1 MSDFQRRI
9 TNQSDVEAANRAA
22 GGYARA
28 AGVADARAA
37 EFALIC
43 SELANNLLD
52 YGTDGVLTLTQ
63 VGETEQWGLRFE
75 AKDTGP
81 GISNVPLA
89 MSRGYSTGGGLGEGL
104 PLVQRLADEFDLE
117 STPEGTSVTATKWK

>member
-9 TNQSDVEAANRAA
+9 KNQSDVEAANRAA

-28 AGVADARAA
+28 AGMEDARVA

-63 VGETEQWGLRFE
+63 VGEADRWGLRVE
-75 AKDTGP
+75 ARDAGP
-81 GISNVPLA
+81 GITNVGLA
-89 MSRGYSTGGGLGEGL
+89 MTRGHSTGGGLGEGL
-104 PLVQRLADEFDLE
+104 PLVERLADEFDLK
-117 STPEGTSVTATKWK
+117 STSEGTSVTVVKWK

>member
-22 GGYARA
+22 GDYARA
-28 AGVADARAA
+28 AGVADAHVA

-52 YGTDGVLTLTQ
+52 YGTHGVLLLTQ
-63 VGETEQWGLRFE
+63 LRAGEQWGLRVE
-75 AKDTGP
+75 ARDTGP

-104 PLVQRLADEFDLE
+104 PLVERLADEFHLD